1 MSSDE
6 FDPMPLFGDALP
18 APTTTPWESLA
29 LHAQWLA
36 DHIAAI
42 AAMDPA
48 ERIKWGEHSDEDLD
62 QLAVLDHRAKS
73 ITALAAACRRD
84 TYRALLEQGWTVK
97 KIAKHWGVSDKAVYK
112 SLGRS

>member
-6 FDPMPLFGDALP
+6 FDPMALLGDSLTAK
-18 APTTTPWESLA
+18 TTTPWESLA

-36 DHIAAI
+36 DHIARI

-48 ERIKWGEHSDEDLD
+48 DRIKWDENGDEDLD
-62 QLAVLDHRAKS
+62 HLAVLDHRAKS

-84 TYRALLEQGWTVK
+84 TYRALLDQGWTVK